1 MVASKLSI
9 VLLISLVSILI
20 SAIDAEAVTVGGIV
34 FDDNAAADN
43 VVGIDTNAR
52 FWWRHINAYDTMQ
65 FSYCKRFCKICLTLS
80 QVSRSFPEKDKKE
93 IKDIIRPQTGSTL

>member
-1 MVASKLSI
+1 MLL
-9 VLLISLVSILI
+9 VLPN
-20 SAIDAEAVTVGGIV
+20 ETVNNTIK
-34 FDDNAAADN
+34 N
-43 VVGIDTNAR
+43 R

-93 IKDIIRPQTGSTL
+93 IKDIIRPQTGSNL